1 MNSFF
6 SLFLNNKHKMG
17 CGISKHDDIYGSSE
31 SPSYERKRSD
41 SINRQLKSCNS
52 DYERSMMMMHLSM
65 YGA

>member
-1 MNSFF
+1 
-6 SLFLNNKHKMG
+6 MG